1 MRGVILNELDILNNI
16 LENDY
21 IDNKKPLS
29 CLRILCKHY
38 FKEGVDKEKILEK
51 LDKYM
56 SKNYNG
62 YNEDN
67 WYGKLKG
74 LIKTVQRYN
83 NFEIINVNEISITEY
98 EWNKILELNDKQLE
112 RIAFILLVYQKI
124 NQIKNPNSNGWIN
137 QNITDIFKESTV
149 TIDKINKFKMLHKL
163 YELKYIIQKNT
174 CDATEIK
181 LNYINN
187 SSDNKIIINNFNNVI
202 SYYYEYRN
210 NERWKDCKMCG
221 KRFRLKNKTFNSL
234 FCKKCSEKNKK
245 EKTRNRVKFYRSKKC
260 NAS

>member
-21 IDNKKPLS
+21 MDNKKPLS
-29 CLRILCKHY
+29 CLRILCKYY
-38 FKEGVDKEKILEK
+38 FKKGLNKEEILKK

-74 LIKTVQRYN
+74 LIKTVQKYN

-112 RIAFILLVYQKI
+112 RVAFILLVYQKI

-137 QNITDIFKESTV
+137 QTLTDIFSES
-149 TIDKINKFKMLHKL
+149 IIRANNIEKGRILHKL
-163 YELKYIIQKNT
+163 YSLKYIEQKNT
-174 CDATEIK
+174 CDATELK
-181 LNYINN
+181 LKHTYN
-187 SSDNKIIINNFNNVI
+187 SSNVKININNFNNVI

-210 NERWKDCKMCG
+210 NERWKECNVCG
-221 KRFRLKNKTFNSL
+221 KRFKMNNNDYSSMYCGKCRKIIKNELSKNGM
-234 FCKKCSEKNKK
+234 KKL
-245 EKTRNRVKFYRSKKC
+245 RSKKC
-260 NAS
+260 